1 MTIMLVVTL
10 SCLFACLYT
19 SNPYVF
25 ADSSTA
31 MVEGIIEICAKIAL
45 VVGVIF
51 AIIGILKFAIS
62 HANEDGPAQQ
72 KAAMMMATGV
82 VLGILGATKFLGI
95 DFASWL
101 S

>member
-1 MTIMLVVTL
+1 MNKFLTTDEMPQRRRKCMTIMLVVTL

-45 VVGVIF
+45 VVGV
-51 AIIGILKFAIS
+51 
-62 HANEDGPAQQ
+62 
-72 KAAMMMATGV
+72 M
-82 VLGILGATKFLGI
+82 
-95 DFASWL
+95 
-101 S
+101 